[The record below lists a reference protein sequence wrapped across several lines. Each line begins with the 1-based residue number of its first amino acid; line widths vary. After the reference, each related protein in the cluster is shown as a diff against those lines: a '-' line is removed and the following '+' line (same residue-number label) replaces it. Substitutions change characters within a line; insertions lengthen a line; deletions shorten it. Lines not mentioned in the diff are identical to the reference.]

1 MEYFYKRLGRYVR
14 VVQMFDSHWNYY
26 DTTDGTQTIRHGLPE
41 DFSQEKSVTP
51 VIVIAPPAPP
61 ASPASPVPSEIPVV
75 PKTPTPGFIKTIN
88 LNTEKSPA
96 VIALHLPGIGKT
108 WAKKICDRRPKDGY
122 KDFDHF
128 SDVNK
133 DFGLDD
139 AAWGKVKELVE
150 F

>member
-41 DFSQEKSVTP
+41 DFVYEKSSNVAIEIAQAASAP
-51 VIVIAPPAPP
+51 VAPQLLTSHPP
-61 ASPASPVPSEIPVV
+61 AS
-75 PKTPTPGFIKTIN
+75 KTPTPGFVKTIN

-108 WAKKICDRRPKDGY
+108 WAKKICDRKPKDGY
-122 KDFDHF
+122 KDFEHF
-128 SDVNK
+128 CDVNK

-139 AAWGKVKELVE
+139 IAWEKVKELVE

>member
-41 DFSQEKSVTP
+41 DFVYEKSVP
-51 VIVIAPPAPP
+51 LAIEIAAPDP
-61 ASPASPVPSEIPVV
+61 FVPLPIPVT
-75 PKTPTPGFIKTIN
+75 PKIPTPGFVKTIN

-108 WAKKICDRRPKDGY
+108 WAKKICDRKPKEGY

-133 DFGLDD
+133 DLGLDD
-139 AAWGKVKELVE
+139 TAWQKVKELVE